1 MKKRNK
7 RKTICLSVAL
17 IFTAYLTGCS
27 ILTTDDNVQTY
38 AWPIATASP
47 EDTVTQI
54 LAEKFSEEV
63 NRLSDGKMRVEVYPN
78 SVLGGDRELLE
89 SCKDGDIP
97 FVVQNT
103 APQVSF
109 IKEAAIFDLPCAF
122 SDISEVRSVV
132 DNEEFL
138 SIMKEVYRNSGYELM
153 GYADQGF
160 RVMSTN
166 KVIEDISDFKNQK
179 IRTMENVNH
188 MDFWKAIGASAT
200 PMTFSEVYIGLQQ
213 NTIDAQE
220 NPYEVIVS
228 NKLHEQQKYIVETN
242 HLAHLISLVVSEEF
256 YEKLAEEQRDI
267 IDEAAEVAIEYARK
281 ASDSRISEKIDI
293 IKESGT
299 EIIKISDELRN
310 KMFNASRGI
319 YDNITNIVGDKLVD
333 LYINKN

>member
-63 NRLSDGKMRVEVYPN
+63 NRPSDGKMRVEVYPN

-138 SIMKEVYRNSGYELM
+138 SIMKEAYRNSGYELM

-200 PMTFSEVYIGLQQ
+200 PMTFS
-213 NTIDAQE
+213 
-220 NPYEVIVS
+220 
-228 NKLHEQQKYIVETN
+228 
-242 HLAHLISLVVSEEF
+242 
-256 YEKLAEEQRDI
+256 
-267 IDEAAEVAIEYARK
+267 
-281 ASDSRISEKIDI
+281 
-293 IKESGT
+293 
-299 EIIKISDELRN
+299 
-310 KMFNASRGI
+310 
-319 YDNITNIVGDKLVD
+319 
-333 LYINKN
+333 

>member
-1 MKKRNK
+1 MKKRK
-7 RKTICLSVAL
+7 KTICLLVAL
-17 IFTAYLTGCS
+17 VFAVYLTGCS
-27 ILTTDDNVQTY
+27 ISATDNNVQTY

-63 NRLSDGKMRVEVYPN
+63 NKLSDGKMRIEVYSN

-122 SDISEVRSVV
+122 SDINEVRRVV

-138 SIMKEVYRNSGYELM
+138 YIMKDAYRNSGYELM

-166 KVIEDISDFKNQK
+166 KVVEDISDFKNQK
-179 IRTMENVNH
+179 IRIMENVNH
-188 MDFWKAIGASAT
+188 MDFWKAVGASAT

-242 HLAHLISLVVSEEF
+242 HLAHLISLIVSEEF
-256 YEKLAEEQRDI
+256 YEGLPQEQRDI
-267 IDEAAEVAIEYARK
+267 IDEAAAVAIEYARK
-281 ASDSRISEKIDI
+281 ASDSRIYEKIEV

-310 KMFNASRGI
+310 KMFNVSQGI
-319 YDNITNIVGDKLVD
+319 YKNITNIVGDKLVY
-333 LYINKN
+333 LYTNKN